1 MSNSPCLGG
10 GKRAMTWE
18 PIWALPNIDLDE
30 PVESPIFALVP
41 ASDPRVELLKR
52 EHGSFRTFMSRFQD
66 THGNRISPT
75 LIIRRTDAPEPF
87 RKLDVAASFRDL
99 LVASTVP
106 LARSRTIIDGRNLYR
121 VNYSSFF
128 WVYPWMLDQRYE
140 KIIADTPATLALD
153 DVDQFRGHSS
163 PELSRTT
170 LLRRDFDEPLLQE
183 LLLRWRARYETAN
196 PQWADVALFR
206 SLNMANRACLLP
218 AGADVVIHDD
228 GRMAG
233 LWTAAFEILVHPGG
247 DGRANLYKVFDLLQK
262 IPWIDKTCAYR
273 RFPIRRG
280 RRREQKDLACWLY
293 NRISSCR
300 NDFLHGNPVTHE
312 NLLLPESGRPLTSHA
327 ATLYRLA
334 LSSFLDLTWK
344 EPLPEVED
352 AQAFAASIT
361 RMWEFQEPQNKC
373 EEALKLCRVSVAEQR
388 RNQANRMN
396 Q

>member
-1 MSNSPCLGG
+1 
-10 GKRAMTWE
+10 MTWE

-30 PVESPIFALVP
+30 PVESPLFAFVP
-41 ASDPRVELLKR
+41 ASDPRVERLKR
-52 EHGSFRTFMSRFQD
+52 EHGSFQTFMSRFQD
-66 THGNRISPT
+66 THGDHISPT

-106 LARSRTIIDGRNLYR
+106 LARSQTIMDGRNLYR

-140 KIIADTPATLALD
+140 TIIAHTPATLALH

-170 LLRRDFDEPLLQE
+170 LRRRDFDEPLLQE
-183 LLLRWRARYETAN
+183 LLRRWRARYETAN
-196 PQWADVALFR
+196 PQWADIALFR

-218 AGADVVIHDD
+218 AGADFVIHDD
-228 GRMAG
+228 GRIAG

-247 DGRANLYKVFDLLQK
+247 DGQANLNKVFDLLQK

-273 RFPIRRG
+273 RFSIRRG
-280 RRREQKDLACWLY
+280 RRRERKNLACWLY
-293 NRISSCR
+293 NHIYTCR
-300 NDFLHGNPVTHE
+300 NDFLHGNPVTLK
-312 NLLLPESGRPLTSHA
+312 NLLLPISRRFLTLHV

-334 LSSFLDLTWK
+334 LSSFLDLAWK
-344 EPLPEVED
+344 EPLPEGED
-352 AQAFAASIT
+352 GKAFAASII
-361 RMWEFQEPQNKC
+361 RALEFREPQKKC
-373 EEALKLCRVSVAEQR
+373 EEALKLCRVSVDEQR
-388 RNQANRMN
+388 CNREHRI
-396 Q
+396 

>member
-1 MSNSPCLGG
+1 
-10 GKRAMTWE
+10 MTWE

-30 PVESPIFALVP
+30 PVESPLFALVP
-41 ASDPRVELLKR
+41 ASDPRVERLKW
-52 EHGSFRTFMSRFQD
+52 EHDNFQTFMSRFQD
-66 THGNRISPT
+66 THGGRISPT
-75 LIIRRTDAPEPF
+75 LIIRRTDAPELF
-87 RKLDVAASFRDL
+87 RELDAAASFRDL

-128 WVYPWMLDQRYE
+128 WVYPWMLDQRNE
-140 KIIADTPATLALD
+140 NITARTQAMLALH

-170 LLRRDFDEPLLQE
+170 LLRSDFDEPLLQE
-183 LLLRWRARYETAN
+183 LLRRWRARYETAD
-196 PQWADVALFR
+196 PQWTDVALFR
-206 SLNMANRACLLP
+206 SLNMAHQASLLP
-218 AGADVVIHDD
+218 AGADVVIHDE

-262 IPWIDKTCAYR
+262 ISWVDETCENLP
-273 RFPIRRG
+273 FLIRHAG
-280 RRREQKDLACWLY
+280 KDEQRNLACWLY
-293 NRISSCR
+293 KHIHDCR
-300 NDFLHGNPVTHE
+300 NDFLHGNPVTRE

-334 LSSFLDLTWK
+334 LSSFLDLSWK

-352 AQAFAASIT
+352 TQAFAESII
-361 RMWEFQEPQNKC
+361 RALEFQKPQRKC
-373 EEALKLCRVSVAEQR
+373 EEALKLCRVSVDEQR

>member
-1 MSNSPCLGG
+1 
-10 GKRAMTWE
+10 MTWE
-18 PIWALPNIDLDE
+18 PIWALPNINLDK

-41 ASDPRVELLKR
+41 ASDPRVELLKW
-52 EHGSFRTFMSRFQD
+52 EHGNFQTFMSRFQD
-66 THGNRISPT
+66 TRGDRISPT
-75 LIIRRTDAPEPF
+75 LIIRRTDVPELF

-106 LARSRTIIDGRNLYR
+106 LARSQTIINGPNRHR

-128 WVYPWMLDQRYE
+128 WVYPWMLDKHNE
-140 KIIADTPATLALD
+140 NITAHTPAMLALD

-170 LLRRDFDEPLLQE
+170 LRRGDFDEPLLQE
-183 LLLRWRARYETAN
+183 LLRRWIARYETTN
-196 PQWADVALFR
+196 PKWADVALLR
-206 SLNMANRACLLP
+206 SLNMAHHACLLP
-218 AGADVVIHDD
+218 AGADTVIHDD
-228 GRMAG
+228 GRMVG

-293 NRISSCR
+293 NHISSCR

-312 NLLLPESGRPLTSHA
+312 NLRIPISDRPLADHA

-334 LSSFLDLTWK
+334 LSSFLDLAWK
-344 EPLPEVED
+344 EPIPEVED
-352 AQAFAASIT
+352 TQAFAESII
-361 RMWEFQEPQNKC
+361 RALEFEGPQRTC
-373 EEALKLCRVSVAEQR
+373 EEALKLCRVSVDEQR
-388 RNQANRMN
+388 RNRESGLDERQA
-396 Q
+396 

>member
-1 MSNSPCLGG
+1 
-10 GKRAMTWE
+10 MTWE

-41 ASDPRVELLKR
+41 ASDPRVERLKR
-52 EHGSFRTFMSRFQD
+52 EHGSFQTFMSQFQD
-66 THGNRISPT
+66 THRNRISPT
-75 LIIRRTDAPEPF
+75 LMIRRTDAPESF

-106 LARSRTIIDGRNLYR
+106 LARSRAIINSNTFHR
-121 VNYSSFF
+121 VTYSSFF
-128 WVYPWMLDQRYE
+128 WVYPWMLDQHYE
-140 KIIADTPATLALD
+140 TIIAHTPATLALH

-170 LLRRDFDEPLLQE
+170 LHRRDFDEPLLQE
-183 LLLRWRARYETAN
+183 LLHRWRARYETAN
-196 PQWADVALFR
+196 PQWANIALFR

-218 AGADVVIHDD
+218 AGADFVIHDD

-247 DGRANLYKVFDLLQK
+247 DGRANLSKVFDLLQK

-280 RRREQKDLACWLY
+280 RRREQKGLACWLY
-293 NRISSCR
+293 NHIYSCR
-300 NDFLHGNPVTHE
+300 NDFLHGNPVARE
-312 NLLLPESGRPLTSHA
+312 NLLLPISGRLITSHA

-334 LSSFLDLTWK
+334 LSSFLDLSWK
-344 EPLPEVED
+344 EPFPSSED
-352 AQAFAASIT
+352 TQALAAYVVRT
-361 RMWEFQEPQNKC
+361 LEFRAPQKKC

-388 RNQANRMN
+388 RNRESRRSA
-396 Q
+396 